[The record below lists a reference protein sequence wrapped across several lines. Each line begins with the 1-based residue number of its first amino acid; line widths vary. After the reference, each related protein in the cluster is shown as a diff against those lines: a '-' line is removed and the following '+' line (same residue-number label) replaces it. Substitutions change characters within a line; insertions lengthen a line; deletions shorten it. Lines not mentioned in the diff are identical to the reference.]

1 MSEDQAVDVHV
12 AVSPAEFD
20 QARTLFRAFVAWHQ
34 DKHVEDLDLI
44 DRYFDTAEFEPELA
58 KLPGEYA
65 PPSGRLLLAKIAGVA
80 VGCAALRRIDD
91 QSCEMKRM
99 FVSPAAQRRGVG
111 RALAAEL
118 IRQARVQRYASMF
131 LDTSIRQTE
140 ALTLYRSLGF
150 VEVEPYYDTPRPL
163 RDWLVF
169 LRLTL

>member
-1 MSEDQAVDVHV
+1 
-12 AVSPAEFD
+12 
-20 QARTLFRAFVAWHQ
+20 
-34 DKHVEDLDLI
+34 
-44 DRYFDTAEFEPELA
+44 
-58 KLPGEYA
+58 
-65 PPSGRLLLAKIAGVA
+65 
-80 VGCAALRRIDD
+80 
-91 QSCEMKRM
+91 MKRM
-99 FVSPAAQRRGVG
+99 FVGPAAQRRGVG

>member
-99 FVSPAAQRRGVG
+99 FVSPAARGRGAG
-111 RALAAEL
+111 RALASEL
-118 IRQARVQRYASMF
+118 IRAARAEAYTSMY
-131 LDTSIRQTE
+131 LDTSIRQAE

-150 VEVEPYYDTPRPL
+150 TEVEPYYDTPPPL

-169 LRLTL
+169 LRLRL